1 MNKETLNNLVNLA
14 RQQTV
19 FYKHLYQHVPE
30 DISDLT
36 ELPVATHE
44 KIMAIAHDAERVS
57 DIFSVQ
63 HAHGMYYQSSATT
76 GKAKST
82 LFGRDDWCRTN
93 ALLAEKHTA
102 NKVICA
108 GDIVCNISV
117 AGSASFMAVHDIINI
132 SPSPCSEIPLGCDHD
147 YQHIVNVCQQFNANV
162 ISGVNSTIL
171 GLACHLFKE
180 HQTLPQIKR
189 IWGGGELFYGAQQQ
203 LISRVFPDAVFI
215 PFLYGTTEAGAI
227 GYSRPGYAQNV
238 FNTLDDSVIVENID
252 IKTGLKIVDCGVKG
266 SAVITNRLRLSA
278 PAIRLDTGDFMK
290 WIDPEGTP
298 ERRFSIHG
306 RRYPKQWTIR
316 EIHFTETDVIELLSA
331 IEIELDIIKF
341 QLRLSKDRI
350 SVIVSLLNQNSEP
363 STLKEKLDHIFIM
376 TENPVARCLVR
387 NNYTLNIVDIDY
399 FTELSRRKSKFI
411 IEE

>member
-1 MNKETLNNLVNLA
+1 MNKETLNNLVTLA
-14 RQQTV
+14 RQHTV
-19 FYKHLYQHVPE
+19 FYQHLYQYLPGE
-30 DISDLT
+30 ISDLT

-63 HAHGMYYQSSATT
+63 NAHGMYYQSSATT

-82 LFGRDDWCRTN
+82 LFGRDDWRRTN
-93 ALLAEKHTA
+93 ELLAEKHTD
-102 NKVICA
+102 NKVMCA

-147 YQHIVNVCQQFNANV
+147 YQHIVSICQQFKANV
-162 ISGVNSTIL
+162 ISGVNSTL
-171 GLACHLFKE
+171 FGLACHLFKE
-180 HQTLPQIKR
+180 HQNLPKIKR

-203 LISRVFPDAVFI
+203 LLFRVFPNAIFI

-227 GYSRPGYAQNV
+227 GYSKPGYSQNV

-252 IKTGLKIVDCGVKG
+252 IKTGHKIVDCGVKG
-266 SAVITNRLRLSA
+266 SAVITNRLRSSA
-278 PAIRLDTGDFMK
+278 PAIRLDTGDFME

-306 RRYPKQWTIR
+306 RRYPRQWTVG
-316 EIHFTETDVIELLSA
+316 ETHFTETDVIALLSV
-331 IEIELDIIKF
+331 IESELDIIKF
-341 QLRLSKDRI
+341 QLILSKDSI
-350 SVIVSLLNQNSEP
+350 TVIVSLLNQDSEP
-363 STLKEKLDHIFIM
+363 DAVKKILDRIFIM
-376 TENPVARCLVR
+376 TENPVAHCLVR
-387 NNYTLNIVDIDY
+387 NNYGLRMVDVAY
-399 FTELSRRKSKFI
+399 FTQLSKRKSKFI

>member
-1 MNKETLNNLVNLA
+1 MNKETLNNLVTLA
-14 RQQTV
+14 RQHTV
-19 FYKHLYQHVPE
+19 FYQHLYQYLPGE
-30 DISDLT
+30 ISDLT

-63 HAHGMYYQSSATT
+63 NAHGMYYQSSATT

-82 LFGRDDWCRTN
+82 LFGRDDWRRTN
-93 ALLAEKHTA
+93 ELLAEKHTD
-102 NKVICA
+102 NKVMCA

-147 YQHIVNVCQQFNANV
+147 YQHIVSICQQFKANV
-162 ISGVNSTIL
+162 ISGVNSTL
-171 GLACHLFKE
+171 FGLACHLFKE
-180 HQTLPQIKR
+180 HQNLPQIKR

-203 LISRVFPDAVFI
+203 LLFRVFPNAIFI

-227 GYSRPGYAQNV
+227 GYSKPGYSQNV

-252 IKTGLKIVDCGVKG
+252 IKTGHKIVDCGVKG
-266 SAVITNRLRLSA
+266 SAVITNRLRSSA
-278 PAIRLDTGDFMK
+278 PAIRLDTGDFME

-306 RRYPKQWTIR
+306 RRYPRQWTVG
-316 EIHFTETDVIELLSA
+316 ETHFTETDVIALLSV
-331 IEIELDIIKF
+331 IESELDIIKF
-341 QLRLSKDRI
+341 QLILSKDSI
-350 SVIVSLLNQNSEP
+350 TVIVSLLNQDSVP
-363 STLKEKLDHIFIM
+363 DAVKKILDRIFIM

-387 NNYTLNIVDIDY
+387 NNYGLRMVDVAY
-399 FTELSRRKSKFI
+399 FTQLSKRKSKFI